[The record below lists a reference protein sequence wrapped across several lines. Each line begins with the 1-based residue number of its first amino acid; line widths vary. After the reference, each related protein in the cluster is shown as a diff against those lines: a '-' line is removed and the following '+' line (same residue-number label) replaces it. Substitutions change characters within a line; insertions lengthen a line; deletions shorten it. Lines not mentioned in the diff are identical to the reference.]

1 MRTFVIQIIADI
13 KLMIDCSIN
22 YPLPLS
28 CVAFQGK

>member
-28 CVAFQGK
+28 YGAFQGK

>member
-1 MRTFVIQIIADI
+1 MRTFMIQIIADI

-28 CVAFQGK
+28 SGVFQGK